1 MNAEA
6 GPPDAQAPA
15 GAESAGAPADS
26 VLTAGVELVKTLR
39 RSGAALLALLAAEA
53 RILKS
58 SVAVV
63 VIGSVALV
71 VFSVALW
78 ACAEILLGWAL
89 TRATGSIGIALGI
102 LLVLHAVLV
111 IVTWF
116 AIKRAIHHASFPE
129 TRAEVGALRQ
139 SLQRDF
145 AKFQQ
150 APAPAGQEEPSP

>member
-6 GPPDAQAPA
+6 ERNEASAQA
-15 GAESAGAPADS
+15 GATAAPADS
-26 VLTAGVELVKTLR
+26 VLAASVDLVKSLR

-53 RILKS
+53 RVLKS

-63 VIGSVALV
+63 IIGAVALV

-89 TRATGSIGIALGI
+89 TRMTGSLGITLGI
-102 LLVLHAVLV
+102 LLLLHLALVLG
-111 IVTWF
+111 TWF
-116 AIKRAIHHASFPE
+116 GLKRTIHHASFPG
-129 TRAEVGALRQ
+129 TRAEAGALRR
-139 SLQRDF
+139 SLQRDL

-150 APAPAGQEEPSP
+150 APAPPQEEEPSP